1 MYPYDSNVLPAIAA
15 SVTDVSHGIV
25 LALSACFLLMAFAML
40 AGLVYSGILAGAIA
54 VAAFVGI
61 QAALRG
67 PEFVDRVRVV
77 NETPYLLDVEVTGN
91 ARDGWLKPGP
101 VSPGETHNFGI
112 VIDQGDEWIFHITT
126 GPHDEGEF
134 SVRKAELERA
144 RWDVAI
150 PGEVQARLE
159 AEGAVPRPRR

>member
-1 MYPYDSNVLPAIAA
+1 MYPYESDVLPATAA
-15 SVTDVSHGIV
+15 SVTDVSHGVV
-25 LALSACFLLMAFAML
+25 LALSACFLLMPFAML

-91 ARDGWLKPGP
+91 ARDGWLKLGP
-101 VSPGETHNFGI
+101 VSPGETHNFGN

-126 GPHDEGEF
+126 GPHDGGEF